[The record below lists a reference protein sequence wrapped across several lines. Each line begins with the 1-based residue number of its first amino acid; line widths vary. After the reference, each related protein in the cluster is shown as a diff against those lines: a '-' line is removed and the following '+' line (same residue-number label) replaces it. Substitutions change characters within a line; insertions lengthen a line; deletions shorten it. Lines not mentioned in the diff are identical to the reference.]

1 MVCVLAQTALNM
13 IWPLGDS
20 PDADLRPIWADNAKQ
35 SDSLKA
41 IGSTHTHKRQGQ
53 WQRKW
58 WHIGTSMQ
66 TDSKYTAVA
75 DKYADWQTAASTYWA
90 DKNADKQ
97 TDTERAP
104 VNMIPLPLAML
115 IVDMLSFWEG

>member
-20 PDADLRPIWADNAKQ
+20 PDGDLRSIWADNAKQ

-41 IGSTHTHKRQGQ
+41 IGSTHTHTRG
-53 WQRKW
+53 RGRESD
-58 WHIGTSMQ
+58 GTSMQ